1 MVASVDP
8 VSRPFLDAAQRVINA
23 NKAVVASLIDP
34 PPPSSIGESPAFDL
48 SRWDGDPNDPALDP
62 LFFAVDRMVNAARAG
77 VGAAQR
83 ETRDYEA
90 PARASRQT
98 VLRAEPPPRRQE
110 APQIAS
116 RAPAGSRAKLSR
128 AAASHLWL
136 GSRALARHSRQPQPG

>member
-1 MVASVDP
+1 MADVLIVCVREDEPQAKALADMFEAAGFSIGGAPNSDGALRSSGAGVVVWSQASIR
-8 VSRPFLDAAQRVINA
+8 SRPFLDAAQRVINA

-90 PARASRQT
+90 PARASRS
-98 VLRAEPPPRRQE
+98 RR
-110 APQIAS
+110 
-116 RAPAGSRAKLSR
+116 R
-128 AAASHLWL
+128 
-136 GSRALARHSRQPQPG
+136 